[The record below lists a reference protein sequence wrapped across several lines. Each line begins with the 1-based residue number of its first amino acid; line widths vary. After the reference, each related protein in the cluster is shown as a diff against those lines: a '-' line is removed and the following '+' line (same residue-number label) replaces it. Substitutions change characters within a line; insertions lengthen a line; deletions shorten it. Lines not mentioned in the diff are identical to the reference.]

1 MAHQTALCKGSNQ
14 LNKRELLVV
23 VAMCASSSAWAAD
36 VSQTVNQLGEAT
48 KVMDRCTGIAK
59 RISAMPVPPGH
70 EQARAAEHYNDT
82 IAKAPAPSPAAGS
95 PPAPVAAKM
104 AIPPEHQA
112 FMNSIRAARS
122 ELQKCGEDFVR
133 VHKPA
138 AELQNRAGEA
148 LEKKT
153 AKAPT
158 EDDKKIAAA
167 IVAYNTASEN
177 LTTAITALS
186 KDKIHERYL
195 GRVVNKYFLER
206 D

>member
-1 MAHQTALCKGSNQ
+1 LKNR
-14 LNKRELLVV
+14 KLLVA
-23 VAMCASSSAWAAD
+23 VAVCASSGAWAAD

-48 KVMDRCTGIAK
+48 KVIDRCTGIAK

-70 EQARAAEHYNDT
+70 EQARAAEHFNESIT
-82 IAKAPAPSPAAGS
+82 KAPAPTGAAGA
-95 PPAPVAAKM
+95 PPAPAPVKM
-104 AIPPEHQA
+104 AIAPEHQA
-112 FMNSIRAARS
+112 FMNNIRAARN

-138 AELQNRAGEA
+138 DALEKREGEA
-148 LEKKT
+148 LEKKAAT
-153 AKAPT
+153 APT

-167 IVAYNTASEN
+167 ITAYNTASEN

-186 KDKIHERYL
+186 KDSIHERYV

-206 D
+206 E

>member
-1 MAHQTALCKGSNQ
+1 MKNR
-14 LNKRELLVV
+14 KVLVA
-23 VAMCASSSAWAAD
+23 VAMCTVSGAWAAD

-70 EQARAAEHYNDT
+70 EQARAAEHFNAS
-82 IAKAPAPSPAAGS
+82 IAKAPAAAAGAPAA
-95 PPAPVAAKM
+95 PAPVKM
-104 AIPPEHQA
+104 AIAPEQQA
-112 FMNSIRAARS
+112 FMNNIRAARND
-122 ELQKCGEDFVR
+122 LQKCGEDYVR

-138 AELQNRAGEA
+138 SALENREGEA
-148 LEKKT
+148 LEKKV
-153 AKAPT
+153 AKAPS
-158 EDDKKIAAA
+158 EDDKKVAAA
-167 IVAYNTASEN
+167 ITAYNTASEN

-186 KDKIHERYL
+186 KDSVHDRYV